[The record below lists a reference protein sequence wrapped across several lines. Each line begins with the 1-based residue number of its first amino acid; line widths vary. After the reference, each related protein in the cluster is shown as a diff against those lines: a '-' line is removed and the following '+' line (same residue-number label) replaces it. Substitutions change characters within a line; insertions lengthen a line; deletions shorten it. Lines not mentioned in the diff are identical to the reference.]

1 MKTKFNLNEIEV
13 AIKDIKHLKALKATN
28 KEIEITKKVLE
39 NNYSPS
45 DGKFCQD
52 DSSDNFKY
60 PFYVGF
66 FAKENMKFIFE
77 NPIMLWFP
85 AFYLVGACLSES
97 LNPNDYDKWTDND
110 MDWTN
115 TETERINLMMV
126 DFKKN
131 EFEIS
136 GVNLSHLNKELLIKR
151 KFNKNKIEI
160 NIKKVRK

>member
-1 MKTKFNLNEIEV
+1 
-13 AIKDIKHLKALKATN
+13 
-28 KEIEITKKVLE
+28 
-39 NNYSPS
+39 
-45 DGKFCQD
+45 
-52 DSSDNFKY
+52 
-60 PFYVGF
+60 
-66 FAKENMKFIFE
+66 
-77 NPIMLWFP
+77 MLWFP

-110 MDWTN
+110 MDWEN

-136 GVNLSHLNKELLIKR
+136 DVKLSHLNKELLIKG

-160 NIKKVRK
+160 NIKKA

>member
-1 MKTKFNLNEIEV
+1 VQISHRLSHRQFSHKRSTK
-13 AIKDIKHLKALKATN
+13 
-28 KEIEITKKVLE
+28 
-39 NNYSPS
+39 
-45 DGKFCQD
+45 G
-52 DSSDNFKY
+52 
-60 PFYVGF
+60 
-66 FAKENMKFIFE
+66 
-77 NPIMLWFP
+77 
-85 AFYLVGACLSES
+85 

-136 GVNLSHLNKELLIKR
+136 DVNLSHLNKELLIKG

-160 NIKKVRK
+160 NIKKV